1 MFSDPYVVTISGV
14 AKSLNKLT
22 TTDSGSKFGTSDR
35 LHRASVNH
43 FYGRRER
50 HTIRMDVDATTANPL
65 ISGQNVV
72 NSYSIILTVDNPKG
86 FDTTTLKA
94 AVDGFL
100 AKLSAS
106 SGADVTKLLGGE
118 A

>member
-1 MFSDPYVVTISGV
+1 MFSDPYVVTISG
-14 AKSLNKLT
+14 AGKSLNKLT

-50 HTIRMDVDATTANPL
+50 HSIRLDVDTTTANPL
-65 ISGQNVV
+65 ITGQNVV
-72 NSYSIILTVDNPKG
+72 NSMSVILTVDNPKG
-86 FDTTTLKA
+86 FDTTTIKA
-94 AVDGFL
+94 VVDGFL
-100 AKLSAS
+100 AKLTAS
-106 SGADVTKLLGGE
+106 SGADVTKLIGGE